1 MPEFVTA
8 LILVFAI
15 GMLIRWAIRKGH
27 KTKLSSSL
35 PAAAITNTPITQ
47 RPAFCSQC
55 GQTAGTDSAFCANC
69 GTKLI

>member
-27 KTKLSSSL
+27 KTKSLELSS
-35 PAAAITNTPITQ
+35 AAAITSTPISQ